1 MAIRGSEVVKSLMK
15 SGVLATANQAIDG
28 DTAELVVIDFGHTV
42 KRVSDAD
49 VEIGLEVV
57 KNNSEGEKR
66 SPVVTVMGH
75 VDHGKTSL
83 LDAIRSTDIVS
94 VNLAELLSILVLIK

>member
-1 MAIRGSEVVKSLMK
+1 MATRSSEVVKSLMK
-15 SGVLATANQAIDG
+15 NGVLATATQTIDG
-28 DTAELVVIDFGHTV
+28 DTAELVVIEFGHTV

-49 VEIGLEVV
+49 VEIGLETVV
-57 KNNSEGEKR
+57 DSSEGEKR
-66 SPVVTVMGH
+66 PPVVTVMGH

-94 VNLAELLSILVLIK
+94 LSLIHI

>member
-1 MAIRGSEVVKSLMK
+1 MNAGGGAEATKKIIREVIIPELITVKELASRMAIRGSEVVKSLMK
-15 SGVLATANQAIDG
+15 NVESWRQQTKSIDG

-57 KNNSEGEKR
+57 KK
-66 SPVVTVMGH
+66 
-75 VDHGKTSL
+75 
-83 LDAIRSTDIVS
+83 
-94 VNLAELLSILVLIK
+94 